1 MWCKH
6 STSSC
11 RWASALLAAA
21 LLVTPI
27 APARAAQCLEVA
39 FQDSAT
45 VGSTN
50 LVLNGLGLRKATMFS
65 VKVYVAGLY
74 LPAKSSDAGAILA
87 ASQPWRLELRF
98 VRDVDASDI
107 ADAWE
112 EGFEK
117 SAGAGLAG
125 LRERLDALK
134 AMMVDFKEGH
144 SLVFANEPASGV
156 TVDVQGAMKGAI
168 AGADFAAALLGIWL
182 GPEPPNDDL
191 KSGLLGGACE

>member
-6 STSSC
+6 SASSC
-11 RWASALLAAA
+11 RWASTILATALLAAP
-21 LLVTPI
+21 V
-27 APARAAQCLEVA
+27 APAQAAQCLEVE

-45 VGSTN
+45 VGSTA
-50 LVLNGLGLRKATMFS
+50 LVLNGLGLRKATMFN

-74 LPAKSSDAGAILA
+74 LPATSTDANAILA
-87 ASQPWRLELRF
+87 ANQAWRLEMRF

-112 EGFEK
+112 DGFEK
-117 SAGAGLAG
+117 STGNDLGA

-144 SLVFANEPASGV
+144 SLVFASDPPSGV
-156 TVDVQGAMKGAI
+156 TIEVQAAVKGAI
-168 AGADFAAALLGIWL
+168 AGADFAAALLGIWF
-182 GPEPPNDDL
+182 GAEPPNDDL

>member
-11 RWASALLAAA
+11 RWASALLVTA
-21 LLVTPI
+21 LVASPV
-27 APARAAQCLEVA
+27 APAHAAQCLEVA

-45 VGSTN
+45 IGSTA

-74 LPAKSSDAGAILA
+74 LPATSNDANAILA
-87 ASQPWRLELRF
+87 ANRAWRLELRF

-112 EGFEK
+112 DGFEK
-117 SAGAGLAG
+117 SAGDGLAA

-144 SLVFANEPASGV
+144 SLVFASDPASGV
-156 TVDVQGAMKGAI
+156 TVEVQGAAKGAI
-168 AGADFAAALLGIWL
+168 TGADFAAALLGIWL
-182 GPEPPNDDL
+182 GAEPPNDDL